1 MAVVQISKIQ
11 IRRGQK
17 NTSSGLPQLAS
28 GELAWAIDTQE
39 VYIGNGA
46 VSEGAPYVGNTKIL
60 TERDNLLEL
69 VGTYQFAKNIPYIQT
84 GPNAN
89 QPVAR
94 NLQDVIDQFITLDN
108 FATDEDIQSRDY
120 TNTLQRAIYQLNLN
134 EATVGPP
141 QDPGTI
147 TEARVELMVGP
158 GLHILTETIYLPSYV
173 FITGAG
179 KGKTIFRYDG
189 EGTAFQFINSNSTMG
204 EPTTAN
210 TTQINQ
216 PKYVYLRDFTVL
228 CSSALANGIEFN
240 SVCDSRFQNIEII
253 GAFPVDD
260 SAYTESSYGM
270 VLRSSSYNN
279 PAAIDAGTNRNVFE
293 NITVSNFANGII
305 SDDDIQYN
313 KFNNCEFTNLYY
325 GVVFGKNTTGGPG
338 QVNGPIRNNISNSL
352 FKYINRQGILI
363 GSETNLRCYGNSSA
377 NNKFENVGNDG
388 GETLTNMY
396 SIIKFVSPGNS
407 SFQDS
412 FDRARV
418 LAINEFEPN
427 YLPEVEGAVSFVN
440 SETQITPMGPATQAL
455 PIIRIPL
462 GDSTGF
468 EVSYIYKSNTNPQ
481 FRKGKMT
488 GAVDLASSNITFVD
502 DFETTGIDPGEIGPG
517 RLSEQI
523 DFTAEIVDNTVVI
536 SYTNQNDPDSAT
548 LTYTTS
554 ALS

>member
-89 QPVAR
+89 QPVTL
-94 NLQDVIDQFITLDN
+94 NLQDVIDQFITLSD
-108 FATDEDIQSRDY
+108 FTTDADVQSGDF
-120 TNTLQRAIYQLNLN
+120 TDTLQRAIYQLYLN
-134 EATVGPP
+134 DATVGPV

-147 TEARVELMVGP
+147 TEARVELQVGP
-158 GLHILTETIYLPSYV
+158 GVYTLTQTIYLPSYV

-179 KGKTIFRYDG
+179 KGKTIFNYTGD
-189 EGTAFQFINSNSTMG
+189 GTAFKFINSNSTMG

-216 PKYVYLRDFTVL
+216 PKYIYLREFTVL
-228 CSSALANGIEFN
+228 CSSAVASGIEFN
-240 SVCDSRFQNIEII
+240 SVCDSRFQNIEVI
-253 GAFPVDD
+253 GSFPVD
-260 SAYTESSYGM
+260 SAPYTETNYGII
-270 VLRSSSYNN
+270 LHSSSYDN
-279 PAAIDAGTNRNVFE
+279 PAAIDAGTNRNIFE
-293 NITVSNFANGII
+293 SITVSNFANGVWA
-305 SDDDIQYN
+305 DDDVEYN

-325 GVVFGKNTTGGPG
+325 GVIFGKNTSGGVG
-338 QVNGPIRNNISNSL
+338 QRHGPIRNTISNSL
-352 FKYINRQGILI
+352 FKYINRQGILVEA
-363 GSETNLRCYGNSSA
+363 GAGLSCYGNSSA

-388 GETLTNMY
+388 GDTNTNMY
-396 SIIKFVSPGNS
+396 SMIKFVSYGNS
-407 SFQDS
+407 SFQDT

-418 LAINEFEPN
+418 LAVNDFVNAYI
-427 YLPEVEGAVSFVN
+427 PEVDGVVMFIN
-440 SETQITPMGPATQAL
+440 NETQIATIGPATTPL
-455 PIIRIPL
+455 PVIRIPVS
-462 GDSTGF
+462 DSSGF
-468 EVSYIYKSNTNPQ
+468 EVSYVYRSDTNPQ
-481 FRKGKMT
+481 FRKGKMLA
-488 GAVDLASSNITFVD
+488 AVDLVSNKITFVD
-502 DFETTGIDPGEIGPG
+502 DFEITGNSIIELD
-517 RLSEQI
+517 EQLE
-523 DFTAEIVDNTVVI
+523 FTAVLDGNIVVI
-536 SYTNQNDPDSAT
+536 SYTNTNDTDNAT